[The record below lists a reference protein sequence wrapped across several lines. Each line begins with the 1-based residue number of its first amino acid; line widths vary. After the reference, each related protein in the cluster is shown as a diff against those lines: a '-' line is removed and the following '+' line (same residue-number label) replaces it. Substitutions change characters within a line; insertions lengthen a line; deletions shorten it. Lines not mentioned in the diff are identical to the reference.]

1 MIALVTILC
10 AFPLGFFLRNR
21 LTAAFVYATIYL
33 WSFTFQTAYL
43 TRGWVDGQD
52 VGFRRPADF
61 GIDYGLV
68 TAAIF
73 VVGFCLLTLGHLLG
87 ERRRVRQGVADLD
100 PVSRN

>member
-1 MIALVTILC
+1 MIALVTIGF
-10 AFPLGFFLRNR
+10 AFPLGFFLRHR
-21 LTAAFVYATIYL
+21 LTAAFVYATGYL
-33 WSFTFQTAYL
+33 WSYTFQTAYL

-73 VVGFCLLTLGHLLG
+73 IVGFGLLTLGHYLG
-87 ERRRVRQGVADLD
+87 TRRRTRNRIADLD
-100 PVSRN
+100 PVPHS

>member
-1 MIALVTILC
+1 MIAVVTILC
-10 AFPLGFFLRNR
+10 AFPLGFFLRHR

-33 WSFTFQTAYL
+33 WSYTFQTAYL

-61 GIDYGLV
+61 GLDYGLV

-73 VVGFCLLTLGHLLG
+73 IVGFGLLTLGHLLG
-87 ERRRVRQGVADLD
+87 TRRRVRNSVADLD
-100 PVSRN
+100 PAPYS